1 MGKPIKVNIL
11 NHGKLFGI
19 TTPAYGVT
27 LDSEAVSFLKEL
39 GMRIEPYVPPVQKP
53 AEKPEE
59 KENKPKQHVE
69 IQEVLENGVLIMKPV
84 VVSDEPVVPEAE
96 KAEVN
101 IAVDNPEPVKDID
114 VDIELVD
121 DKKPA
126 ESGDEKEYPTLES
139 LDPQEMNPLYYIKEA
154 PEKCTKEVYTA
165 EDLKDFT
172 RKELLTVLNYRGH
185 YSSRTGARDALAA
198 KFHDNKDT
206 IINKILKTNPV
217 K

>member
-53 AEKPEE
+53 EE

-69 IQEVLENGVLIMKPV
+69 IKEVLENGVLLMKPV
-84 VVSDEPVVPEAE
+84 VVSDEPAAPEPE
-96 KAEVN
+96 KTEVN
-101 IAVDNPEPVKDID
+101 IAVANPEPVKYFDSDIQA
-114 VDIELVD
+114 VD
-121 DKKPA
+121 DEKLA